1 MFAPWYLNTVTQ
13 ELGIKFSANSLASKY
28 SLFTLNSLLD
38 MPQITNSIALEC

>member
-1 MFAPWYLNTVTQ
+1 MFVI
-13 ELGIKFSANSLASKY
+13 ELLKIVMDEIKLKLKLKY